1 MLYIISPW
9 VLLWIKPSRNYGYE
23 QFRRV
28 IIVFGSVVLMCICW
42 YSKGEIY
49 NIEHSV
55 YHKQGVNI
63 DLSSFR
69 NQCMRAKL
77 CCCFHAFSILFL
89 LDTNK
94 PGSMHACALFYGMYW
109 VWLCFVFTLYITS
122 STFGLTS
129 KLSQEMF
136 TFCTKLFIWLQYVT
150 SVTTQLLTLSYSLTF
165 NSEEYSIQLSRWN
178 VMCVQLNSF
187 VPCSPSGSIYMVSSI
202 K

>member
-1 MLYIISPW
+1 MLYIIPPW
-9 VLLWIKPSRNYGYE
+9 VLLWIKASRNYGYE
-23 QFRRV
+23 QFSRV

-49 NIEHSV
+49 NIELSV

-89 LDTNK
+89 LDITH
-94 PGSMHACALFYGMYW
+94 PVQCMPVHFFMVCIELGCVL
-109 VWLCFVFTLYITS
+109 VFTLYITS
-122 STFGLTS
+122 STLGLTS

-136 TFCTKLFIWLQYVT
+136 TFCTSSPFGYSMWHLLQR
-150 SVTTQLLTLSYSLTF
+150 
-165 NSEEYSIQLSRWN
+165 NSWHFPIASHSTRGI
-178 VMCVQLNSF
+178 
-187 VPCSPSGSIYMVSSI
+187 
-202 K
+202 